1 MRPGAVVVVV
11 VVVVSR
17 EIVACAEA
25 ADTPARRPSAVAT
38 PIENALFIPHLLL
51 IVIRRHEVRGGC
63 GPTHAKLRGSEIG
76 APASGPTESNVSPI
90 TNYISKPRQVAL
102 RASQIGNKVSQFTLL
117 IACVLDAQQKGRM
130 NGDKGDGTIV

>member
-1 MRPGAVVVVV
+1 M
-11 VVVVSR
+11 
-17 EIVACAEA
+17 
-25 ADTPARRPSAVAT
+25 
-38 PIENALFIPHLLL
+38 ENALFIPHLLL

-90 TNYISKPRQVAL
+90 TNYISKSRQVAF
-102 RASQIGNKVSQFTLL
+102 RASQIGNKFSQFTLFV
-117 IACVLDAQQKGRM
+117 AFVLDAQQKGRM